1 MYKQSPKSPLMKALI
16 GKQKNLPQALKSQIQ
31 AAPESPAK
39 KTEPGLT
46 IMETKGDA
54 IGSDGNALP
63 TITTKDGEGSS
74 STPKGN
80 AAGNNSNAAGNK
92 GKVAY
97 GGTKTW
103 KEGSKSAKSSTGMSL
118 NQLVA
123 KRGKTKKGSNE
134 YNAIQNQINKAL
146 GSKKTH
152 SVKGTAKVDGT
163 TINEKASGKT
173 IVKNQTGDGKT
184 TVVTKPDGT
193 VKSKEITGKST
204 DTKVDDAKVKSK
216 TKANG
221 SNRTV
226 TVTNETRN
234 VKKTDAKGTVIK
246 DKTRKR
252 IGKGRIKG
260 AIKKGKEAVSN
271 AAERRK
277 EKRDERKNSSPAK
290 QVASKKPAT
299 KSTPKSS
306 PVKNYK
312 KGYYGK

>member
-16 GKQKNLPQALKSQIQ
+16 GKQKNLPGALKAKIL

-39 KTEPGLT
+39 MMNKSPLKQDGLK

-54 IGSDGNALP
+54 VGADGKALP
-63 TITTKDGEGSS
+63 TITTKTGEGSK

-80 AAGNNSNAAGNK
+80 AAANK

-103 KEGSKSAKSSTGMSL
+103 SEGSKSAKSSTGMSL
-118 NQLVA
+118 NQLVS
-123 KRGKTKKGSNE
+123 KRGQTKKGSNE

-146 GSKKTH
+146 GSKKVH

-163 TINEKASGKT
+163 TIKEKPSGKTVVKNQTDDGKT
-173 IVKNQTGDGKT
+173 IVKTTPNGKRKS
-184 TVVTKPDGT
+184 VT
-193 VKSKEITGKST
+193 ITGKST
-204 DTKVDDAKVKSK
+204 DTKADDKKVKST
-216 TKANG
+216 TKADG

-226 TVTNETRN
+226 TITNENRN
-234 VKKTDAKGTVIK
+234 VKKTDAEGNVTK
-246 DKTRKR
+246 DKDRKR

-260 AIKKGKEAVSN
+260 AIKKGREAILGK
-271 AAERRK
+271 R
-277 EKRDERKNSSPAK
+277 EKASPA
-290 QVASKKPAT
+290 
-299 KSTPKSS
+299 
-306 PVKNYK
+306 KNYK

>member
-16 GKQKNLPQALKSQIQ
+16 GKQKNLPEALKAKIM
-31 AAPESPAK
+31 AGPESPAK
-39 KTEPGLT
+39 MMNKSPLKQDDLK
-46 IMETKGDA
+46 IMEAKGDA
-54 IGSDGNALP
+54 IGADGKALP
-63 TITTKDGEGSS
+63 TSTTKAGEGPK

-80 AAGNNSNAAGNK
+80 AAANKEKVAANK

-103 KEGSKSAKSSTGMSL
+103 SEGSKSAKSSTGMNL

-152 SVKGTAKVDGT
+152 SVKGTAKVGGT
-163 TINEKASGKT
+163 TIKQKPSGKT
-173 IVKNQTGDGKT
+173 VVKNQTDDGKSK
-184 TVVTKPDGT
+184 VVTKPSGKVT
-193 VKSKEITGKST
+193 SVNTTGKST
-204 DTKVDDAKVKSK
+204 DTKADDTKVKSF
-216 TKANG
+216 TKKDG
-221 SNRTV
+221 SNKTV
-226 TVTNETRN
+226 TVTSEQRN
-234 VKKTDAKGTVIK
+234 VKKTDAEGNVTK

-260 AIKKGKEAVSN
+260 AIKKGKEAIFSK
-271 AAERRK
+271 K
-277 EKRDERKNSSPAK
+277 EKASPA
-290 QVASKKPAT
+290 
-299 KSTPKSS
+299 
-306 PVKNYK
+306 KNYK

>member
-16 GKQKNLPQALKSQIQ
+16 GKQKNLPEALKAKIM

-39 KTEPGLT
+39 MMNKSPLKEDLK
-46 IMETKGDA
+46 MQEAKGDA
-54 IGSDGNALP
+54 FDPATGEVLP
-63 TITTKDGEGSS
+63 TITTKDGEGPR

-80 AAGNNSNAAGNK
+80 ALANK

-146 GSKKTH
+146 GSKKVH
-152 SVKGTAKVDGT
+152 SVKGTAKVNGT
-163 TINEKASGKT
+163 TIKEKPGKT
-173 IVKNQTGDGKT
+173 IVKNKTDDGKT
-184 TVVTKPDGT
+184 KVVTKSDGT
-193 VKSKEITGKST
+193 VKSKTTTGKST
-204 DTKVDDAKVKSK
+204 PPKADDTKVKST
-216 TKANG
+216 TKADG

-226 TVTNETRN
+226 TVTDKTRN
-234 VKKTDAKGTVIK
+234 VKKTDAEGNVTK

-252 IGKGRIKG
+252 IGQGRIKG
-260 AIKKGKEAVSN
+260 AIKKGKQAVSKAVQN
-271 AAERRK
+271 RK
-277 EKRDERKNSSPAK
+277 AKKEANSNSPA
-290 QVASKKPAT
+290 
-299 KSTPKSS
+299 
-306 PVKNYK
+306 KNYK